1 MPVEQICG
9 VGNKLIF
16 QQTVDNFGYARQL
29 QQALTYLDRWFN
41 FSESSVASVMSQI
54 AFSKIPTFQ
63 NMMNASTLLGLV
75 ETKSV
80 FESIVSQSTASVCVT
95 QKWQQ
100 YFTVCRDSAVTGVG
114 LPVNGFRIVSAALS
128 IPGSIAFCE
137 RVFLSN
143 ECKVEGEEE

>member
-54 AFSKIPTFQ
+54 AFSEIP
-63 NMMNASTLLGLV
+63 
-75 ETKSV
+75 
-80 FESIVSQSTASVCVT
+80 
-95 QKWQQ
+95 
-100 YFTVCRDSAVTGVG
+100 D
-114 LPVNGFRIVSAALS
+114 
-128 IPGSIAFCE
+128 
-137 RVFLSN
+137 
-143 ECKVEGEEE
+143 EC